1 MVSATGGK
9 CFTVALALSGIP
21 LFVAALEALSDMQRA
36 VLADAVIAVKAEL
49 CCWRAHQEG
58 RCRAYVSRSPWLG
71 TFFWFIAVVLTLVCV
86 AKLFAHQFD
95 FTYGDSLYFTFISV
109 TTIGFGDL
117 SPPAADA
124 TYSAFVLALMM
135 AMSVMN
141 VVISDVTNRLGHG
154 VGEIGRV

>member
-9 CFTVALALSGIP
+9 LFTVVLALLGIP
-21 LFVAALEALSDMQRA
+21 LFVAALEALSNVQRA

-49 CCWRAHQEG
+49 FCCWRARQEG

-71 TFFWFIAVVLTLVCV
+71 TFFWFIAVVLTLFCV
-86 AKLFAHQFD
+86 AKLFAYQFD

-117 SPPAADA
+117 TPPAADSS
-124 TYSAFVLALMM
+124 YSSFILALMM
-135 AMSVMN
+135 SMSVMN
-141 VVISDVTNRLGHG
+141 VVISDVTNRLGKM
-154 VGEIGRV
+154 GRV